1 MTRSV
6 TAYPL
11 DDEHRHALLRIAADA
26 IGHALLRGDGRAAVP
41 APTGDLALDQAA
53 ATFVTLERGEA
64 LLGCIG
70 TLEATESL
78 AASVARNACKAAFA
92 DPRLPAVTVADFEV
106 MTIKVSVLSRLTPM
120 RARSWKDVARNRRV
134 GTDGVLVEVDNHRA
148 TLLPSVWPKVNGAAQ
163 FLDVLWHK
171 AGLRARDWLPHTR
184 VSKYTTE
191 EFADDVANRGKKLW
205 DEHGDRITSA
215 VRRGYDSAK
224 GAASDAVNGAA
235 DAGQSM

>member
-1 MTRSV
+1 VKSV

-11 DDEHRHALLRIAADA
+11 DDEHRRMLLAIAAGS
-26 IGHALLRGDGRAAVP
+26 IGLALLRGDGRPDVP
-41 APTGDLALDQAA
+41 EPSGDLVLDQAA

-106 MTIKVSVLSRLTPM
+106 MTIKVSVLSRLTPV
-120 RARSWKDVARNRRV
+120 RARSWRDVARSLRV
-134 GTDGVLVEVDNHRA
+134 GTDGVLVEAGRYRA
-148 TLLPSVWPKVNGAAQ
+148 TLLPSVWPKVDGAGQ

-171 AGLRARDWLPHTR
+171 AGLRPRDWLPRTR
-184 VSKYTTE
+184 VSKYSTE
-191 EFADDVANRGKKLW
+191 EFEDLGPRKLPT
-205 DEHGDRITSA
+205 DAA
-215 VRRGYDSAK
+215 VSG
-224 GAASDAVNGAA
+224 
-235 DAGQSM
+235 

>member
-1 MTRSV
+1 MNPTV

-11 DDEHRHALLRIAADA
+11 EDEHRRTLLTGATDSIARVLLR
-26 IGHALLRGDGRAAVP
+26 HPDGPEIP

-106 MTIKVSVLSRLTPM
+106 MTIKVSVLSRLTPV
-120 RARSWKDVARNRRV
+120 RARSWKDVARTLRV
-134 GTDGVLVEVDNHRA
+134 GSDGVLLEVGHHRA
-148 TLLPSVWPKVNGAAQ
+148 TLLPSVWPKVDGAAQ
-163 FLDVLWHK
+163 FLDLLWHK
-171 AGLRARDWLPHTR
+171 AGLRPRDWLPHTR

-191 EFADDVANRGKKLW
+191 EF
-205 DEHGDRITSA
+205 GDRGPRRHPPISV
-215 VRRGYDSAK
+215 VRG
-224 GAASDAVNGAA
+224 
-235 DAGQSM
+235 

>member
-1 MTRSV
+1 MRSV

-11 DDEHRHALLRIAADA
+11 DDEHRRALLHIAADA
-26 IGHALLRGDGRAAVP
+26 IGQALLRGDGQP
-41 APTGDLALDQAA
+41 DIPEPTGDIVLDQAA

-70 TLEATESL
+70 TLEAAESL

-106 MTIKVSVLSRLTPM
+106 MTIKVSVLSRLTPV
-120 RARSWKDVARNRRV
+120 RAHSWKDVARSLRV
-134 GTDGVLVEVDNHRA
+134 GTDGVLVEVGNHRA
-148 TLLPSVWPKVNGAAQ
+148 TLLPSVWPKVDGAAQ

-171 AGLRARDWLPHTR
+171 AGLRPRDWLPRTR

-191 EFADDVANRGKKLW
+191 EFADPGPRRLPVAVEG
-205 DEHGDRITSA
+205 
-215 VRRGYDSAK
+215 
-224 GAASDAVNGAA
+224 
-235 DAGQSM
+235 

>member
-1 MTRSV
+1 MSARSV

-11 DDEHRHALLRIAADA
+11 DNEHRRVLLELAADS
-26 IGHALLRGDGRAAVP
+26 IGHALVRGDGQSDIP
-41 APTGDLALDQAA
+41 EPSGDLALDQAA

-120 RARSWKDVARNRRV
+120 RARSWRDVARNLRV
-134 GTDGVLVEVDNHRA
+134 GTDGVLVEAGNRRA
-148 TLLPSVWPKVNGAAQ
+148 TLLPSVWPKVDGAAQ
-163 FLDVLWHK
+163 FLDLLWHK
-171 AGLRARDWLPHTR
+171 AGLRPRDWLPGTR

-191 EFADDVANRGKKLW
+191 EF
-205 DEHGDRITSA
+205 GDRGPRRHPSTA
-215 VRRGYDSAK
+215 VVRG
-224 GAASDAVNGAA
+224 
-235 DAGQSM
+235 

>member
-1 MTRSV
+1 MSERRGGV

-11 DDEHRHALLRIAADA
+11 DDEHRHALLTVAADS
-26 IGHALLRGDGRAAVP
+26 IGHALRRGSALAEIP
-41 APTGDLALDQAA
+41 EATGGLALDQAA

-78 AASVARNACKAAFA
+78 VASVARNACKAAFA
-92 DPRLPAVTVADFEV
+92 DPRLPALTVADFEV

-120 RARSWKDVARNRRV
+120 RVRSWRDVARNLRV
-134 GTDGVLVEVDNHRA
+134 GTDGVLIEAGRHRA
-148 TLLPSVWPKVNGAAQ
+148 TLLPSVWTKVDGSAQ

-171 AGLRARDWLPHTR
+171 AGLRPRDWLPGTR

-191 EFADDVANRGKKLW
+191 EFADPGPRRLPSTASVVAPDV
-205 DEHGDRITSA
+205 T
-215 VRRGYDSAK
+215 
-224 GAASDAVNGAA
+224 
-235 DAGQSM
+235 

>member
-1 MTRSV
+1 MRPGRSV

-11 DDEHRHALLRIAADA
+11 DDEHRRALLTIAADSIA
-26 IGHALLRGDGRAAVP
+26 HALLRGSIAEIPRA
-41 APTGDLALDQAA
+41 TGDLTLDQAA

-78 AASVARNACKAAFA
+78 AASLARNACKAAFA

-106 MTIKVSVLSRLTPM
+106 MTIKISVLSRLTPV
-120 RARSWKDVARNRRV
+120 RARSWRDVARNLRV
-134 GTDGVLVEVDNHRA
+134 GTDGVLVEAGRHRA
-148 TLLPSVWPKVNGAAQ
+148 TLLPSVWEKIDGSAQ

-171 AGLRARDWLPHTR
+171 AGLRPRDWLPGMR

-191 EFADDVANRGKKLW
+191 EFAD
-205 DEHGDRITSA
+205 HGPRRLPSA
-215 VRRGYDSAK
+215 AHVEG
-224 GAASDAVNGAA
+224 
-235 DAGQSM
+235 